1 MYVDRTLI
9 NLNNHVKWPN
19 CAKGEKMNI
28 RIVMMYLVV
37 SDEYTHFAL
46 SINHV
51 REQFSTIPFLYL
63 PQITHMLQD
72 CFHLRNSRLWSES
85 PPRAYTF
92 YRDGA
97 VIKKGAASSYN
108 TTHVTYRDN
117 LDVDVA
123 KKPKKIPFLR
133 LIRNHSTGCWEIAD
147 VSQYLI

>member
-1 MYVDRTLI
+1 
-9 NLNNHVKWPN
+9 
-19 CAKGEKMNI
+19 
-28 RIVMMYLVV
+28 
-37 SDEYTHFAL
+37 
-46 SINHV
+46 
-51 REQFSTIPFLYL
+51 
-63 PQITHMLQD
+63 MLQD
-72 CFHLRNSRLWSES
+72 CFHLRNSRLRSES
-85 PPRAYTF
+85 PPRAYTY

-147 VSQYLI
+147 VSQYLIWVITWILLSRLWRNSSIHVFIYSMNFFFSMHCTRRDGPWKKRAKKLRRR